1 MSFLENLQHRME
13 LLEMNDISDLCV
25 LGFLFDDARNLNS
38 LINVIR
44 MLDIATWQPTV
55 EVIKAT
61 LERLLDNGSV
71 IKLETGND
79 TYFSITGA
87 GIHQFF
93 VLMKRPMPRTTP
105 MRDTTLSL
113 KSTFVELLPVP
124 VCKTVVEELIGFYN
138 CQLNCIEDQCTD
150 CPLKSQRGQIKN
162 DRRLFQIQQE
172 LQWLGEVTQNL
183 GASYYPAQAHA

>member
-1 MSFLENLQHRME
+1 MSFLENLQHRMQ

-55 EVIKAT
+55 EVIEAT
-61 LERLLDNGSV
+61 LERLLEDGSV
-71 IKLETGND
+71 IKLEAGSD

-113 KSTFVELLPVP
+113 KSTFVELLPKP

-138 CQLNCIEDQCTD
+138 CQLNCIENQCSD

-183 GASYYPAQAHA
+183 GTPRPIAQVHA